1 MKEPVQLDFRLSQ
14 SALRTF
20 DISTDRYREKERAN
34 PIKINDSLIS
44 IYNHVPNDNV
54 HLSRL

>member
-34 PIKINDSLIS
+34 PITINDSLIS
-44 IYNHVPNDNV
+44 IYNYVTNGNIHF
-54 HLSRL
+54 